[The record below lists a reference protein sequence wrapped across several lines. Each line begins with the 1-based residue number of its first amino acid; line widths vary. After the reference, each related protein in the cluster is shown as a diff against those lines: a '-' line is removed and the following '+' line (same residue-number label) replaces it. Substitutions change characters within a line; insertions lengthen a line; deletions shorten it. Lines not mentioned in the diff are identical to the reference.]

1 MEELIKSILASGDG
15 SQERPYIVNSVD
27 EEYLILDHL
36 NKSLQMQ
43 SLTGVSGKP
52 MDLMEC
58 ADGTSIYFDIST
70 FFGK

>member
-15 SQERPYIVNSVD
+15 SQDRPYIVNSID
-27 EEYLILDHL
+27 EEYLILHHL

-43 SLTGVSGKP
+43 SLTGSSGKP

-58 ADGTSIYFDIST
+58 DDGTSIYFDISA